1 MSENL
6 PKSLE
11 KYAKLLSRTWN
22 EKRPSEETFKK
33 HFEFIRNVA
42 KNETDIGELDNL
54 KVFTRESHIHFQN
67 SIGRKGTSR
76 EETLDNQFNETLE
89 EIAKR
94 FDKLRTTVVKEK
106 SINAKLGNVGF
117 GYEQK
122 EEKQSRLPKD
132 VDTV

>member
-6 PKSLE
+6 PASLL
-11 KYAKLLSRTWN
+11 KYKRLLSRTWN
-22 EKRPSEETFKK
+22 DKHPSEETFEK
-33 HFEFIRNVA
+33 HFEFVRTVV
-42 KNETDIGELDNL
+42 KNETDADELDNL
-54 KVFTRESHIHFQN
+54 KAFARESHIHFRN

-76 EETLDNQFNETLE
+76 EQTLDDQFGETLK

-94 FDKLRTTVVKEK
+94 FDKLRITEKEK
-106 SINAKLGNVGF
+106 SIKAQLGKVGI

-122 EEKQSRLPKD
+122 EKKQPRLPKG